1 MGANT
6 AAQTIGQHGL
16 TPAGATPLD
25 IAMRYFQPNLS
36 DNKPWFK
43 EKELAQKAT
52 VQLLLDHTQDIEPQ
66 ILEQLE
72 KWGFSKER
80 AEEAHAACK
89 QELGEAQ
96 DLLRSN
102 QQAGAFVLWFS
113 SFDRTR
119 ATRSPATRAR
129 YQG

>member
-1 MGANT
+1 MHNAAQHSYAVDFDIAKVLVEMGANT

-80 AEEAHAACK
+80 AEEA
-89 QELGEAQ
+89 
-96 DLLRSN
+96 
-102 QQAGAFVLWFS
+102 
-113 SFDRTR
+113 
-119 ATRSPATRAR
+119 
-129 YQG
+129 